1 MIHTYNVAGMTCSGC
16 QAKVEKLISGLPG
29 VISAKTDLAKGEV
42 VVEMK
47 SHIPTASLQEAL
59 AEHTKY
65 VLSEKE
71 VSMPMISLQE
81 EPDPRSW
88 LEIYKPIWLIFLFLF
103 VVTLGIQWRSGGFDM
118 MVWMRHFM
126 AGFFLVFSFF
136 KFLNLKEFADS
147 YKMYDLPARYIPG
160 YAVAYPFIE
169 FGLGMLYLLNIEPFF
184 TNCLTVLVMGVSL
197 VGVVQSV
204 MNKRKIK
211 CACLGAVFNL
221 PMSTVTIAEDSVMI
235 AMSGSMLV
243 QLFNL

>member
-29 VISAKTDLAKGEV
+29 VVSAKTDLTKGEV
-42 VVEMK
+42 EVEMK
-47 SHIPTASLQEAL
+47 IHIPTASLQAAL
-59 AEHTKY
+59 AEYPKY
-65 VLSEKE
+65 VLAEEE
-71 VSMPMISLQE
+71 VNMPMISLEE
-81 EPDPRSW
+81 EPDPRPW
-88 LEIYKPIWLIFLFLF
+88 MEIYKPIWLIFLFIT
-103 VVTLGIQWRSGGFDM
+103 VVSFAVQASHPVFSTMQ
-118 MVWMRHFM
+118 WMRHFM

-169 FGLGMLYLLNIEPFF
+169 FGLGMLFLLNIEPLY
-184 TNCLTVLVMGVSL
+184 TNSLTVLVMGVSL

-221 PMSTVTIAEDSVMI
+221 PMTTVTIVEDSLMFMMAAVMT
-235 AMSGSMLV
+235 L
-243 QLFNL
+243 QLAA